1 MSIVDICDVTWLTS
15 CFVVLHAFH
24 IRSLTSSSRNGWT
37 KRRGSQNPRQL
48 LQLQVCKSFCVHS
61 WFTVWIDWIDWIHQ
75 VSSCELTLLDTVFS
89 VKLFGQGLLSM
100 ESCKSL
106 RMVGISY
113 QRCRK
118 SWSVGGSVL
127 LGLLFKKRRSSVMW
141 MLGISRGSATMQ
153 WNKHV
158 WKLTVSDFWFHFRLQ
173 VLFTTLASM
182 YMILRPALSTCV
194 FSDLSTDRTRGTN
207 RKETCLQFCGL
218 QPCSSCVFPDLSGEG
233 C

>member
-1 MSIVDICDVTWLTS
+1 M
-15 CFVVLHAFH
+15 LHAFH
-24 IRSLTSSSRNGWT
+24 IRSLTSSSRNGRT

-61 WFTVWIDWIDWIHQ
+61 WFTVWIDWIHQ

-127 LGLLFKKRRSSVMW
+127 LGVCYSRNVAVLLCECWAFQGEVQRCNETNMFEN
-141 MLGISRGSATMQ
+141 SRFRI
-153 WNKHV
+153 
-158 WKLTVSDFWFHFRLQ
+158 SDFTSAFRCCS
-173 VLFTTLASM
+173 LFWHQC
-182 YMILRPALSTCV
+182 I
-194 FSDLSTDRTRGTN
+194 
-207 RKETCLQFCGL
+207 
-218 QPCSSCVFPDLSGEG
+218 
-233 C
+233 